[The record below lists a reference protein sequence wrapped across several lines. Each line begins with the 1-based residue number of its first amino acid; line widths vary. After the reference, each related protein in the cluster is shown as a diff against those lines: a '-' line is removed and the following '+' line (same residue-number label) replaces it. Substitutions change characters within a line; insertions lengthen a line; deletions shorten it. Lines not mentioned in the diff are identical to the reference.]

1 MLKNFLVEMHSV
13 EKTEFVKGRCRKPIY
28 EKNKWLNNLLI
39 IFKVFNKRGDL
50 S

>member
-1 MLKNFLVEMHSV
+1 VLKNRVCERGDA
-13 EKTEFVKGRCRKPIY
+13 ENRYY

-39 IFKVFNKRGDL
+39 IFKVLIKGGDL